1 MTDKNYTEI
10 YLLTL
15 DVGDFKDIRTNFT
28 SIQAEKH
35 IFESSVVVCRTKKNS
50 RKRQANQKIYIKKSV
65 IYTLNCDM
73 FFSENY
79 C

>member
-35 IFESSVVVCRTKKNS
+35 IFESSVVVCRTKKKLKKKASKPKN
-50 RKRQANQKIYIKKSV
+50 IY
-65 IYTLNCDM
+65 
-73 FFSENY
+73 
-79 C
+79 

>member
-35 IFESSVVVCRTKKNS
+35 IFESSVVVCRTKKLKKKAS
-50 RKRQANQKIYIKKSV
+50 KPKKI
-65 IYTLNCDM
+65 
-73 FFSENY
+73 
-79 C
+79 